1 MFHLIYTFSPQ
12 ENLHSLTLRT
22 GPTALITSETHNED
36 RYRCEMRMK
45 NGDSM
50 QVTTIYA
57 FIPTQLASYLDLVHC
72 LNRMVVFTLEPK

>member
-22 GPTALITSETHNED
+22 GPTALTTSETHNED

-50 QVTTIYA
+50 QVTTICIYSHSTCILPRPGSL
-57 FIPTQLASYLDLVHC
+57 FKQNGGLYT
-72 LNRMVVFTLEPK
+72 RT

>member
-12 ENLHSLTLRT
+12 ENLHSLTLWT

-36 RYRCEMRMK
+36 RYRCEMRMNVIQCK
-45 NGDSM
+45 SPP
-50 QVTTIYA
+50 YA
-57 FIPTQLASYLDLVHC
+57 FIPTQLASYLDLIHC

>member
-36 RYRCEMRMK
+36 RYRCEMRME

-57 FIPTQLASYLDLVHC
+57 FIFP
-72 LNRMVVFTLEPK
+72 LNLHLTSTWFIVYTRT